1 MAIGRRTA
9 RSLAPSLIACGVLI
23 ATLLPAPAAGALY
36 MDDYRDSRS
45 DPDPGPGTGSDDT
58 IRIDRTIR
66 SVWTS
71 RDGRRWLT
79 VVVAPFFRGT
89 YMDATVR
96 LDTDGDRSAEY
107 VMTFA
112 SRDMEGEGCF
122 VRGGGRRTDGHFAR
136 LEFGDYPEWAGAVA
150 CRVPLSSVEP
160 TARIAWRVGVYG
172 MVADPELFDRAPNVG
187 WYV

>member
-9 RSLAPSLIACGVLI
+9 RSLAPSLIVCGVLI
-23 ATLLPAPAAGALY
+23 ASLLPAPAAGALY

-45 DPDPGPGTGSDDT
+45 DPDPGTGSYDT

-79 VVVAPFFRGT
+79 VVVAPFDRNT
-89 YMDATVR
+89 YVDATVR

-122 VRGGGRRTDGHFAR
+122 VRGGGRRTDGHFTR
-136 LEFGDYPEWAGAVA
+136 LEFGDYPEWVGAVA

-160 TARIAWRVGVYG
+160 TARIAWRVGIGTVG
-172 MVADPELFDRAPNVG
+172 VATPGVVDRAPNVG